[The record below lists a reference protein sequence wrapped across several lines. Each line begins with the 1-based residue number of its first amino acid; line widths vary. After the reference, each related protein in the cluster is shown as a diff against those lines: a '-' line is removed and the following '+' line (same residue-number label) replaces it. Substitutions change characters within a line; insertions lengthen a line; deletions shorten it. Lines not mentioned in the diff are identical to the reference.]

1 MKTKIKELEESEKEK
16 DNIIQNLKNE
26 IRDLLI
32 ENKELKIEY
41 NKINK
46 MNLELKELKE
56 QISKKEKIIKKYEL
70 KYLNFL
76 LIFHLEKK

>member
-1 MKTKIKELEESEKEK
+1 MKTKIKKLEESEKEK

-26 IRDLLI
+26 IKDLLI

-46 MNLELKELKE
+46 MNL
-56 QISKKEKIIKKYEL
+56 
-70 KYLNFL
+70 
-76 LIFHLEKK
+76 